1 MYDLKSGLA
10 VEFPSGYDEMSE
22 RAFPEYKGG
31 TAKQTENREILRKA
45 MESEGF
51 TVYEHE
57 WWHFDYK
64 DWKRYRILDVPFEQI
79 R

>member
-1 MYDLKSGLA
+1 
-10 VEFPSGYDEMSE
+10 MSE
-22 RAFPEYKGG
+22 RAFPDYKGG
-31 TAKQTENREILRKA
+31 TAVQTKNREILRKA

-64 DWKRYRILDVPFEQI
+64 DWKRYRILNIPFDQI
-79 R
+79 H